1 MTEASKLCDR
11 IALFNEGKIIEIGTL
26 DELSQKYNAEKRVKI
41 LLTSNETIELGL
53 NPENSA
59 KISDLIS
66 QDQIATIH
74 SQEPTL
80 ETIFLKLTG
89 RGLQ

>member
-1 MTEASKLCDR
+1 V
-11 IALFNEGKIIEIGTL
+11 LFNEGKIVDMGTL
-26 DELSQKYNAEKRVKI
+26 DDLSQRHNAVKRVKV
-41 LLTSNETIELGL
+41 LLTSGETIELEL
-53 NPENSA
+53 NPENGA
-59 KISDLIS
+59 KIADLIA
-66 QDQIATIH
+66 QGRMVTIH